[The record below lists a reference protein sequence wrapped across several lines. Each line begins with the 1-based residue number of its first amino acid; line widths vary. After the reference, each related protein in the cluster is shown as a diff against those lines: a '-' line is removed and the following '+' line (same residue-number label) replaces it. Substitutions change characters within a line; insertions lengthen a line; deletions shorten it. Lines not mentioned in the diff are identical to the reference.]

1 MCIRDSDS
9 PGVLHIETPSQI
21 DAPVGAFFNIWGE
34 TFNSEQILD
43 NVANSSKEVVML
55 VNDVI
60 NDEFENYI
68 MLDGD
73 KIEIFYQEK

>member
-1 MCIRDSDS
+1 
-9 PGVLHIETPSQI
+9 
-21 DAPVGAFFNIWGE
+21 
-34 TFNSEQILD
+34 
-43 NVANSSKEVVML
+43 ML